1 MKEDAR
7 VYNLYGL
14 RVHSEI
20 ALPAPIARSDLPPYD
35 LQVCWGERK
44 ATSDGAPAGE
54 VLAQFIL
61 HDGRGYTLVDS
72 GSGYTLCFHQTGE
85 FWIDYDL
92 RSVRVHL
99 SPDIHPDIAALLV
112 VGNVMACVLTLA
124 GESVL
129 HASAVEMGG
138 SALAFLG
145 SSGMGKSSLA
155 ALLCANGARC
165 VTDDLLRLQPN
176 GKGWRC
182 FPGTGKLRLRKNAAA
197 LIENFPP
204 TMREATPDD
213 RVAVKLDADHPSMP
227 LLGAIVIPHPSRS
240 CHALKLERI
249 PRDKA
254 LLYLMA
260 YPRIQESAGRKQRQ
274 RRLDFL
280 GRIAASVPIFE
291 AEIPWGLPFPRE
303 LADSLVEGVRTEKS
317 NDRDQPRC
325 RATHRLVGG
334 T

>member
-1 MKEDAR
+1 MKDDAQ
-7 VYNLYGL
+7 VCNLYGL

-20 ALPAPIARSDLPPYD
+20 ALPAPIAQSDVPPYD
-35 LQVCWGERK
+35 LQVHWGERK
-44 ATSDGAPAGE
+44 TIAGNAPAGE
-54 VLAQFIL
+54 ILAKLLL
-61 HDGRGYTLVDS
+61 HNGRGYTLVDA
-72 GSGYTLCFHQTGE
+72 GSGYSLCFHHTGE

-99 SPDIHPDIAALLV
+99 SADVHPGIAGLLV
-112 VGNVMACVLTLA
+112 VGNVITCVLTLA

-129 HASAVEMGG
+129 HASAVEIDG

-155 ALLCANGARC
+155 ALLCANGARF
-165 VTDDLLRLQPN
+165 VTDDLLRLQPD

-182 FPGTGKLRLRKNAAA
+182 FPGTGQLRLRKDAAA
-197 LIENFPP
+197 LIENFSA
-204 TMREATPDD
+204 TMLGTTPDG
-213 RVAVKLDADHPSMP
+213 RVAVKMDDNQSKPF
-227 LLGAIVIPHPSRS
+227 LGAIVIPHPSRS
-240 CHALKLERI
+240 CDALKLERI
-249 PRDKA
+249 PQSKA

-260 YPRIQESAGRKQRQ
+260 YPRIQESAQKKQRQ

-303 LADSLVEGVRTEKS
+303 LASSLIQGVRGIPNLCQSQTS
-317 NDRDQPRC
+317 
-325 RATHRLVGG
+325 LGLY
-334 T
+334 

>member
-14 RVHSEI
+14 RVHSRI
-20 ALPAPIARSDLPPYD
+20 ALPAPIALSDRPPYD

-44 ATSDGAPAGE
+44 ATSDDAPAGE
-54 VLAQFIL
+54 ILAQFIL
-61 HDGRGYTLVDS
+61 HDGRGYTLADT
-72 GSGYTLCFHQTGE
+72 GSGYALCFYQTGE
-85 FWIDYDL
+85 CWIDYDL

-99 SPDIHPDIAALLV
+99 SPDVHPDIAGLLV

-129 HASAVEMGG
+129 HASAVEIGG

-145 SSGMGKSSLA
+145 GSGMGKSSLA
-155 ALLCANGARC
+155 ALICAHGARF

-176 GKGWRC
+176 GKSWRC
-182 FPGTGKLRLRKNAAA
+182 FPGTGQLRLRKNAAA
-197 LIENFPP
+197 LIESFPP
-204 TMREATPDD
+204 MMREATPDD
-213 RVAVKLDADHPSMP
+213 RVAVKMDDNQSMP

-240 CHALKLERI
+240 CRTLQLEPI
-249 PRDKA
+249 PPSRA

-260 YPRIQESAGRKQRQ
+260 YPRIQELTQKKHRQ

-291 AEIPWGLPFPRE
+291 AIIPWGLPFPRE
-303 LADSLVEGVRTEKS
+303 LASSLVRG
-317 NDRDQPRC
+317 
-325 RATHRLVGG
+325 VGG
-334 T
+334 APTL

>member
-1 MKEDAR
+1 MKEDVR

-14 RVHSEI
+14 RVHSKI
-20 ALPAPIARSDLPPYD
+20 ALPAPIAQSDLPPYD

-44 ATSDGAPAGE
+44 ATSDDAPAGE
-54 VLAQFIL
+54 ILAQFIL

-72 GSGYTLCFHQTGE
+72 GSGYTLCFYQTGE

-99 SPDIHPDIAALLV
+99 SPDVHPDIAGLLV

-129 HASAVEMGG
+129 HASAVEIGG

-155 ALLCANGARC
+155 ALLCANGARF

-176 GKGWRC
+176 GKSWRC
-182 FPGTGKLRLRKNAAA
+182 FPGTGQLRLRQNAAA

-213 RVAVKLDADHPSMP
+213 RVAVKMDDDRSMP
-227 LLGAIVIPHPSRS
+227 LLAAIVIPNPSRS

-249 PRDKA
+249 PQSKA

-260 YPRIQESAGRKQRQ
+260 YPRIQESVRKEHRQ

-291 AEIPWGLPFPRE
+291 ATIPWGLPFPRE
-303 LADSLVEGVRTEKS
+303 LASSLVRG
-317 NDRDQPRC
+317 
-325 RATHRLVGG
+325 VGG
-334 T
+334 APTP

>member
-1 MKEDAR
+1 MKDNAQVDFRSLADFGSLR

-20 ALPAPIARSDLPPYD
+20 VLPAPIAQSDLPPYD
-35 LQVCWGERK
+35 LQVGWGERK
-44 ATSDGAPAGE
+44 AISDDAPAGE
-54 VLAQFIL
+54 ILAHLVL
-61 HDGRGYTLVDS
+61 DNGRGYTLVDT
-72 GSGYTLCFHQTGE
+72 GSGYIYFFHNTGE

-99 SPDIHPDIAALLV
+99 APDVQPDIAGLLV
-112 VGNVMACVLTLA
+112 VGNVIACVLTLA
-124 GESVL
+124 GECVL
-129 HASAVEMGG
+129 HASAVEIDG

-155 ALLCANGARC
+155 ALLCANGARFI
-165 VTDDLLRLQPN
+165 TDDLLRLEPD

-182 FPGTGKLRLRKNAAA
+182 FSGTGQLRLRKNAAA
-197 LIENFPP
+197 LVENFSA
-204 TMREATPDD
+204 TMLETTADD
-213 RVAVKLDADHPSMP
+213 LVAVNLAGNQSMP

-240 CHALKLERI
+240 CDALKLERI
-249 PRDKA
+249 PQSKA

-260 YPRIQESAGRKQRQ
+260 YPRMQESAQKKHRQ

-291 AEIPWGLPFPRE
+291 AEIPWGMPFPRA
-303 LADSLVEGVRTEKS
+303 LAASLVRGVRGVS
-317 NDRDQPRC
+317 I
-325 RATHRLVGG
+325 
-334 T
+334 